1 MAILLLMK
9 NIFRIF
15 FEGFKPQKDP
25 HRPSPVVLVMIWAG
39 KPSPCGPKIA
49 DSQRKVSV
57 SEHYLYEVII
67 IFDFFVTLCTSGEGR
82 KAATFTSER

>member
-15 FEGFKPQKDP
+15 FEGSKPQKDP
-25 HRPSPVVLVMIWAG
+25 HRPSPGVLPAIWAG
-39 KPSPCGPKIA
+39 KPSPCGLKTA
-49 DSQRKVSV
+49 DSHRKVSV
-57 SEHYLYEVII
+57 SEHYLYEAII

-82 KAATFTSER
+82 MAATFTSER